1 MEPFGAFAARTTARL
16 RRALV
21 AAYGPDAGAEGAAE
35 AMAYGWEH
43 WRRIGGMENPAGY
56 LYRVGQ
62 TAARRH
68 LRAGPP
74 LPEPSAHELPDV
86 EPRLIGLLNDL
97 SEAQRTCVLLVHGY
111 GWSQQEVADLLDV
124 SHSTVRTH
132 LARGLSHLRTALE
145 VDHAP

>member
-1 MEPFGAFAARTTARL
+1 MEPFGAFAARATVRL

-21 AAYGPDAGAEGAAE
+21 AAYGPEAGAEGAAE
-35 AMAYGWEH
+35 AMAYGWQH
-43 WRRIGGMENPAGY
+43 SRRIGAMANPAGY

-68 LRAGPP
+68 LRVGPP
-74 LPEPSAHELPDV
+74 LPEPPIDELPEV
-86 EPRLIGLLNDL
+86 EPRLIGLLNQL

-111 GWSQQEVADLLDV
+111 GWSQQDVADLLDV

-132 LARGLSHLRTALE
+132 LARALAHLRATLE